1 MIDIAKLIPRSK
13 PSSLSKDS
21 ITNLSII
28 KKDAIEIDSLLKQRL
43 VLSKVRE
50 GILRQQEEKCLQI
63 ERITKNTR
71 TEELK
76 LTKD

>member
-1 MIDIAKLIPRSK
+1 MIDTAKLIPRSK

-21 ITNLSII
+21 ITNLSLI

-50 GILRQQEEKCLQI
+50 GILRQQEERKRRI
-63 ERITKNTR
+63 ERETLR
-71 TEELK
+71 EEK
-76 LTKD
+76 EKK